1 VGAVTG
7 TLFGGVE
14 VAVSRVNG
22 GVGAKETTPPSVGTT
37 PITLSGCQVT
47 PSSNDSHAQ
56 VR

>member
-37 PITLSGCQVT
+37 PITLGGCQVT
-47 PSSNDSHAQ
+47 PSSNDSYAQ